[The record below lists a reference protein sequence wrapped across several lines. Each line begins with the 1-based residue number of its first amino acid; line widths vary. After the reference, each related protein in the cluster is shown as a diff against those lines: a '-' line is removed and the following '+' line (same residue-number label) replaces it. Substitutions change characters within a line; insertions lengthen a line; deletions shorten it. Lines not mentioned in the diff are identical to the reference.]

1 MTLRIQRTA
10 DLDCVVFKL
19 AGRINSEQIRPLRD
33 LIRSEAADLG
43 IVLDLQEVKLVD
55 RDTVRFLAE
64 IEAGGAC
71 LKNLSAFIRQWIQ
84 LERNA
89 MQQAG
94 ASHPE
99 ADPQ

>member
-10 DLDCVVFKL
+10 DLDGVVFKL
-19 AGRINSEQIRPLRD
+19 AGRINSEQIRALRD
-33 LIRSEAADLG
+33 LLRSEAADLG

-71 LKNLSAFIRQWIQ
+71 LRNLSAFIRQWIQ
-84 LERNA
+84 LERNV

-94 ASHPE
+94 ARHPE
-99 ADPQ
+99 ADQQ